1 MILGINETDMLDN
14 SKVKIIDGIA
24 GCGKSQA
31 LDEFF
36 KQNNIK
42 YLRLTSTNT
51 LKKDAEARFGGTVKT
66 ICAGIF
72 DNTNGF
78 RTAEKEIDFDT
89 VVLDE
94 VLQDGWQALRWV
106 MNHAGTGINII
117 LTTDSRQMLAPE
129 SEEYVIKVFEELKN
143 KSYTIYSVIDKT
155 LRGVNK
161 ETRDEVTK
169 LYKINGFVRGSIIMK
184 EYKTINLEDLDYNV
198 NDVCLTHTLEIE
210 HYLYKN
216 LNFTGCELIGK
227 GQQSGKEPIQG
238 KYPLYDEMT
247 AKQKNVV
254 SYYQNKLVAT
264 PTRYQGSEVQPGQR
278 GFYFIESCSVVSMR
292 ELYTV
297 ISRFKDI
304 NSFTIVNCDGFEK
317 TKELIEFKG
326 MKVKEMRPCILNTF
340 DGKMH
345 IVKTDDIIDIIDKN
359 QETQYYYSLDVVYS
373 LVDDK
378 LFVQY
383 VNEKNLQT
391 IRNTHCMTIDGIL
404 YIDLNDRSKMKYKSL
419 ASTLSKKTPSIQ
431 YDFMPSVYEI
441 IGETFK
447 APMLNNKYSGN
458 KTDYERQADIF
469 SAYGTIIKNSKM
481 PTTKCLYTQYDKDK
495 LNWYISN
502 NEKLSGK
509 NNLITEDLAKCLDFV
524 DCKYVFTTDY
534 QISNE
539 VGDYVYNQ
547 SRKSKEDKK
556 ATSKL
561 HWGYYEKH
569 YIDMNY
575 TGHKNNE
582 EYVIE
587 RVPCLNKNNINELF
601 MCAVKSALAA
611 IMYKARES
619 VGGGYVITDA
629 IYYNGEDLPD
639 FPDWVWFRVSQG
651 KVSGE
656 YENVEYQ
663 NYEDLKTKQQLKY
676 EKEKAKR
683 GEETEEERVRREKR
697 REQQKARRANETPE
711 QREARLAKAREYKAR
726 TRQS

>member
-1 MILGINETDMLDN
+1 MILGISETDMLDN

-72 DNTNGF
+72 DNTDGF
-78 RTAEKEIDFDT
+78 RTAEKEIDFNT

-94 VLQDGWQALRWV
+94 ILQDGWQALRWV
-106 MNHAGTGINII
+106 QSHAGTGINII

-129 SEEYVIKVFEELKN
+129 SERYVIEVFEELK
-143 KSYTIYSVIDKT
+143 KASYTVYSVIDKT
-155 LRGVNK
+155 LRGVNQ

-169 LYKINGFVRGSIIMK
+169 LYKMNGCCKGSSIMK
-184 EYKTINLEDLDYNV
+184 EYKTINLADLDYNV

-216 LNFTGCELIGK
+216 LDFTGCELVGK
-227 GQQSGKEPIQG
+227 GQQSGKEPVPG

-247 AKQKNVV
+247 AKAKHVV

-278 GFYFIESCSVVSMR
+278 GFYFIESSSIVSMR

-297 ISRFKDI
+297 VSRFKDI
-304 NSFTIVNCDGFEK
+304 NSLTIVNCDGFGK
-317 TKELIEFKG
+317 TKELVNFRG
-326 MKVKEMRPCILNTF
+326 MRVKEMRPCILNNF
-340 DGKMH
+340 DGTMH
-345 IVKTDDIIDIIDKN
+345 VVKTNEIIDVISKN
-359 QETQYYYSLDVVYS
+359 QNTQYYHSLDVVYS

-378 LFVQY
+378 LYAQY
-383 VNEKNLQT
+383 VNANNLKTMYNTHYIDENGLLYIELNEKN
-391 IRNTHCMTIDGIL
+391 
-404 YIDLNDRSKMKYKSL
+404 KKKYKSL
-419 ASTLSKKTPSIQ
+419 ASTLAKKTPSIQ
-431 YDFMPSVYEI
+431 YDFMPDVYEI
-441 IGETFK
+441 VGDIFK
-447 APMLNNKYSGN
+447 APMLSNKGYGW
-458 KTDYERQADIF
+458 KEDYERQADIF

-481 PTTKCLYTQYDKDK
+481 PTTKCLYKQYDKDK

-502 NEKLSGK
+502 NEQLSGR

-524 DCKYVFTTDY
+524 DCRYVFTTDY

-539 VGDYVYNQ
+539 VGEYVYNQ
-547 SRKSKEDKK
+547 ARKSKEDKK
-556 ATSKL
+556 ATSKM

-575 TGHKNNE
+575 TGHKNKE
-582 EYVIE
+582 EYVIDK
-587 RVPCLNKNNINELF
+587 VPCLNKNNINELF
-601 MCAVKSALAA
+601 MCAVKSALAS

-619 VGGGYVITDA
+619 VGGGYVVTDA
-629 IYYNGEDLPD
+629 IYYNCDKLPE

-651 KVSGE
+651 KVQGE
-656 YENVEYQ
+656 YENIEYQ

-683 GEETEEERVRREKR
+683 SEETEEERLRKEKR